1 MDPSDRTSQPWPKLP
16 VGVCLAIKK
25 LREPE
30 LFDVDRLTTL
40 NKKPLPDLEE
50 IPRIYLILYAKRVA
64 ADGGFRL

>member
-1 MDPSDRTSQPWPKLP
+1 MDPNDRESQPWPKLP

-30 LFDVDRLTTL
+30 LFDAERLAVL

-50 IPRIYLILYAKRVA
+50 IPRICLILYEKRTA
-64 ADGGFRL
+64 SSG